1 MNTVS
6 QNTVVLFQS
15 YFNKSRDLK
24 QLKAKKSKTNV
35 RRLTHDLTQ
44 HRPVIMT
51 QVWLSFFHLYKFS
64 CYKTVRDN
72 KRNDDRHY

>member
-24 QLKAKKSKTNV
+24 QLKVKKSKTNV

-51 QVWLSFFHLYKFS
+51 QV
-64 CYKTVRDN
+64 
-72 KRNDDRHY
+72 

>member
-15 YFNKSRDLK
+15 HFNKSRDLK

-35 RRLTHDLTQ
+35 CRLTHDLTQ
-44 HRPVIMT
+44 PAGHYDSS
-51 QVWLSFFHLYKFS
+51 L
-64 CYKTVRDN
+64 TVFLPLI
-72 KRNDDRHY
+72 